1 MNLTLLAF
9 ETSSS
14 RCGVALLQ
22 DDGGAP
28 RVDLLEHEG
37 AQEHAERLLPMAREL
52 LTRAGLAPAD
62 LDAVAFGQG
71 PGGFTGLRVACGVAQ
86 GVALGLGVP
95 VLPVVSHL
103 AVAEESGAASDD
115 VVLVA
120 LDARMEEVYLAAYRR
135 QDEGWHELQA
145 PMLIAA
151 GEAMPWALHHL
162 PAWTGQAGRP
172 LALLR
177 AGDAWDAYPAMAEAG
192 AGTPRCQAARPQA
205 TAVAQLARRAW
216 QRGEAVDPEAA
227 APLYVRDKVA
237 FTTAERQAGQGGNP
251 RAGSQLAETG
261 TRGEGAQGA
270 SVDDR
275 AEPPPAAA
283 AASGVDVSAPSPSV
297 GVPAAPNPSEAPVQP
312 ADAAPAAALATVD
325 GIELLPMTP
334 ADLDEVAELE
344 AQVQAFPWTRG
355 NFADGLAAGYPG
367 CVLRADGRLA
377 GFCLLMLAPD
387 VAHLLVIAVPRAMH
401 RRGLGSRLLQW
412 CEARTR
418 QAGVPGLL
426 LEVRPSNHG
435 AVGFYEQAGFL
446 RVGVRRG
453 YYPSGKGKR
462 EDALVMHK
470 TIESGGA

>member
-14 RCGVALLQ
+14 RCGVALLR
-22 DDGGAP
+22 GGEGAP

-52 LTRAGLAPAD
+52 LARAGLAPAD
-62 LDAVAFGQG
+62 VQAVAFGQG
-71 PGGFTGLRVACGVAQ
+71 PGSFTGLRVACGVAQ
-86 GVALGLGVP
+86 GMALGLGVP

-103 AVAEESGAASDD
+103 AVAADSGAGAHE

-120 LDARMEEVYLAAYRR
+120 LDARMEEVYLAAYLP
-135 QDEGWHELQA
+135 DGNGWRALQA

-162 PAWTGQAGRP
+162 PIWAAQAGRP
-172 LALLR
+172 LTLLR
-177 AGDAWDAYPAMAEAG
+177 AGDAWDAYPMMAEAG
-192 AGTPRCQAARPQA
+192 TGTRRSPAARPQA
-205 TAVAQLARRAW
+205 TAVARLAQQAW
-216 QRGEAVDPEAA
+216 QRGDTVDPEAA

-237 FTTAERQAGQGGNP
+237 FTTAERLAGQGGNP
-251 RAGSQLAETG
+251 RAGSVLAEPAVQPSETLS
-261 TRGEGAQGA
+261 APA
-270 SVDDR
+270 SQQ
-275 AEPPPAAA
+275 AAA
-283 AASGVDVSAPSPSV
+283 
-297 GVPAAPNPSEAPVQP
+297 
-312 ADAAPAAALATVD
+312 
-325 GIELLPMTP
+325 IELLPLDDIALLPMTP
-334 ADLDEVAELE
+334 EDLDDVAGLE

-367 CVLRADGRLA
+367 CVLRVQGRLA

-401 RRGLGSRLLQW
+401 RRGLGRRLLAW
-412 CEARTR
+412 CEMRTR

-426 LEVRPSNHG
+426 LEVRPSNQG
-435 AVGFYEQAGFL
+435 AIRFYEQAGFR

-470 TIESGGA
+470 TIESGSA

>member
-1 MNLTLLAF
+1 MNLTMLAF

-14 RCGVALLQ
+14 RCGVALLR
-22 DDGGAP
+22 DGDGTP
-28 RVDLLEHEG
+28 RIDLLEHEG

-52 LTRAGLAPAD
+52 LTRAALVPAD
-62 LDAVAFGQG
+62 VQAVAFGQG

-86 GVALGLGVP
+86 GMALGLGVP

-103 AVAEESGAASDD
+103 AVAAESGAGPQEA
-115 VVLVA
+115 VLVA
-120 LDARMEEVYLAAYRR
+120 LDARMEEVYLAAYLP
-135 QDEGWHELQA
+135 EGDGWRELQA

-151 GEAMPWALHHL
+151 GEAMPWARHHL
-162 PAWTGQAGRP
+162 PAWSEQAGRP

-177 AGDAWDAYPAMAEAG
+177 AGDAWDAYPAMDEAG
-192 AGTPRCQAARPQA
+192 AGTRRCEATRPQA
-205 TAVAQLARRAW
+205 TAVARLARQAW
-216 QRGEAVDPEAA
+216 LRGETVDPEAA

-251 RAGSQLAETG
+251 RAGSQLSEPAPRSGPDGSVSRPQAQGG
-261 TRGEGAQGA
+261 TSQPAGA
-270 SVDDR
+270 SVPDVPPGAAVAAQSAGGLAGPVD
-275 AEPPPAAA
+275 PPPI
-283 AASGVDVSAPSPSV
+283 D
-297 GVPAAPNPSEAPVQP
+297 
-312 ADAAPAAALATVD
+312 D
-325 GIELLPMTP
+325 IELLPMTP
-334 ADLDEVAELE
+334 ADLDDVADLE

-367 CVLRADGRLA
+367 CVLRAQGRLA

-387 VAHLLVIAVPRAMH
+387 VAHLLVIAVPRALH
-401 RRGLGSRLLQW
+401 RRGLGRRLLAW
-412 CEARTR
+412 CEMRTR

-426 LEVRPSNHG
+426 LEVRPSNEG

-462 EDALVMHK
+462 EDALVMQK
-470 TIESGGA
+470 TIEGGHA